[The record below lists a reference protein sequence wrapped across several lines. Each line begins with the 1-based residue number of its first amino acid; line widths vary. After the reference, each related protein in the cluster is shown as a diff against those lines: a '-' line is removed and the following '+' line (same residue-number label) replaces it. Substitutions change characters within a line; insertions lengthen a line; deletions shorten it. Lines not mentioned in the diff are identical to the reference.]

1 MAFGATTYLDT
12 TDRSTTIGRE
22 WDMVEVDCTLS
33 TIAVAAPRQL
43 VPIYDNEGIDV
54 LGLDTVTAGTAN
66 AVINLGIHNASA
78 TAIDE
83 DYFIDVLDVA
93 TGVFTPS
100 PGGTAPSGGSGGR
113 YVNRTGAT
121 VYLTIDADTQPDSAG
136 KYRVYYKKFPVPE
149 VV

>member
-33 TIAVAAPRQL
+33 TIAVDAPRQL
-43 VPIYDNEGIDV
+43 VPIYDNEGIVV
-54 LGLDTVTAGTAN
+54 LGIDTVTAGTAS
-66 AVINLGIHNASA
+66 AVINVGIHNASA

-83 DYFIDVLDVA
+83 DYFVDVLDVA
-93 TGVFTPS
+93 TGVFTVA
-100 PGGTAPSGGSGGR
+100 PGGTAPSGTNAT
-113 YVNRTGAT
+113 YVNRTAAT

-136 KYRVYYKKFPVPE
+136 KYRIYYRKFPVPE